1 MTGKGLT
8 YGGSLCRKEAT
19 GYGCVYF
26 AEEMLQER
34 NSSLEGKVCS
44 VSGSGNVAIYTI
56 EKLLQ
61 IGAKPVTAS
70 DSNGMI
76 YDKDGIDL
84 ELLKEIKEVR
94 RGRIKEYALEKRA
107 RNTPQQKITPKGGMR
122 CGMCLVL
129 RLFLVRPRM
138 N

>member
-1 MTGKGLT
+1 M
-8 YGGSLCRKEAT
+8 
-19 GYGCVYF
+19 
-26 AEEMLQER
+26 
-34 NSSLEGKVCS
+34 
-44 VSGSGNVAIYTI
+44 
-56 EKLLQ
+56 LQ

-94 RGRIKEYALEKRA
+94 RGRIKEYALEKKERGIHPN
-107 RNTPQQKITPKGGMR
+107 RKLPQRGE
-122 CGMCLVL
+122 CGVAYCLVL

>member
-1 MTGKGLT
+1 
-8 YGGSLCRKEAT
+8 
-19 GYGCVYF
+19 VYF

-44 VSGSGNVAIYTI
+44 VSGSGNIAIYTI

-94 RGRIKEYALEKRA
+94 RGRIKEYALEKKSA
-107 RNTPQQKITPKGGMR
+107 KYTPLENYPKGG
-122 CGMCLVL
+122 
-129 RLFLVRPRM
+129 
-138 N
+138 NSIW